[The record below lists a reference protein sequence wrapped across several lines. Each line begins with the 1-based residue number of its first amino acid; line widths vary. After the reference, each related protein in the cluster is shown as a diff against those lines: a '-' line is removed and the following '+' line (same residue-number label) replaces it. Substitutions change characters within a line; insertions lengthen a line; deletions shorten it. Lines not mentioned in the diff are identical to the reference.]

1 MNSELERDYH
11 DMSSLASKKQF
22 VIYTCFVVCI
32 LAFISGMAYWYEAN
46 TVRLTMLMYH
56 QVTDSAEDSP
66 AVSAETFESHIK
78 ALIDAGYTA
87 ISFEELRDYV
97 VDGTPLPDQPVMI
110 TLDDGYTNTY
120 DSAYPILQKYNM
132 KATVFI
138 VGVYFGENVYKG
150 AYYLPIEP
158 HFGDAE
164 AREMASS
171 GIISIQSHS
180 YDMHQ
185 FMPYEPDTPRLG
197 ILRRSGE
204 SREEYIEAFITDYA
218 LSADQI
224 ESITGER
231 PFVYSYP
238 FGRRVR
244 LAERLLKDMGVTV
257 TVITG
262 ADFCTVARD
271 KPGSL
276 FGLGRLNVP
285 GDMTA
290 DELLDTIRY

>member
-1 MNSELERDYH
+1 
-11 DMSSLASKKQF
+11 MSSLISKKQF
-22 VIYTCFVVCI
+22 VIYICSVVCI
-32 LAFISGMAYWYEAN
+32 LAFISVMSYWYDAN

-56 QVTDSAEDSP
+56 QVTDNAEDSP
-66 AVSAETFESHIK
+66 AVSPEVFESHIK
-78 ALIDAGYTA
+78 ALSDAGYTA

-97 VDGTPLPDQPVMI
+97 VNGIPLPDQPVMI

-120 DSAYPILQKYNM
+120 DSAYPILVKYNM
-132 KATVFI
+132 KATIFI
-138 VGVYFGENVYKG
+138 VGVYFGESVYKG

-158 HFGDAE
+158 HFGDSE
-164 AREMASS
+164 AGEMAAS

-185 FMPYEPDTPRLG
+185 FMPYETDSPRLG

-204 SREEYIEAFITDYA
+204 SKEEYIDTFIEDFT

-224 ESITGER
+224 ENITGER

-238 FGRRVR
+238 FGRRTK

-262 ADFCTVARD
+262 ADFCTVVRN

-276 FGLGRLNVP
+276 FGLGRLNVTN
-285 GDMTA
+285 DMTA
-290 DELLDTIRY
+290 NELLKTIGY